1 MIGGVAPSDYLAK
14 LQTGNATTPA
24 IKAER
29 LDAYLESHLIDPALL
44 RADNFEGFMAD
55 RQRRLL
61 ALIEQATG
69 RAAYVGDFQE
79 EGQEV
84 EADEDTAEADLT
96 IALARV

>member
-1 MIGGVAPSDYLAK
+1 
-14 LQTGNATTPA
+14 
-24 IKAER
+24 
-29 LDAYLESHLIDPALL
+29 
-44 RADNFEGFMAD
+44 MAD

-84 EADEDTAEADLT
+84 EADEDAAEADLT
-96 IALARV
+96 IALERV